1 MQVYWTI
8 VSIDTYVW
16 DVREELSHCNR
27 GRENGTGGKQ
37 ERAVPDG
44 HACDAVRTPSL
55 QAIVT
60 SAGRDAAFILRI
72 T

>member
-16 DVREELSHCNR
+16 DVREELSDCDR
-27 GRENGTGGKQ
+27 G
-37 ERAVPDG
+37 ERTDRKDRSGRSADG

-60 SAGRDAAFILRI
+60 SAGRDSAFILRI